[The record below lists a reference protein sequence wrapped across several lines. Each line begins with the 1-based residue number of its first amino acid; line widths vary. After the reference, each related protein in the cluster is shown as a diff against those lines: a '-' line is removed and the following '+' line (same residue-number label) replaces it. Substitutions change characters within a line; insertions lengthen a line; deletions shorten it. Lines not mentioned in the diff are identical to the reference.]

1 MHSCVE
7 TEGEMERVMRK
18 RVVRPDLGKPQ
29 LVYSLLHFYEII
41 TVLDIIKSYYLTDIK
56 KWLLSSL
63 FT

>member
-7 TEGEMERVMRK
+7 TEGEMERIMRK